1 MSDDVLV
8 RMSGITKNYPGVAAL
23 RGVDFELRAGEV
35 HCLVGENGAGKS
47 TLMRILTG
55 AEQPDQ
61 GVITIDGHESGH
73 LRPAEA
79 HRLGVSAIYQETD
92 LVPELTVAQNMFLG
106 HEPRNQ
112 FGVLDR
118 AAMRREAARVLSELN
133 VSVPVEAR
141 ISELTA
147 ANAQLVQIAKALTRK
162 TRVLIMDEPGA
173 VLSDHELKTLFEIV
187 RDLRARGL
195 GIIYI
200 SHRLEELLRIGDRV
214 TVMRDGRWVATSN
227 VADTSVPEIIRAM
240 VGRELTEQ
248 YHKTPAVR
256 DEIALSVQGLTVR
269 DHFTDVSFDVRRG
282 EIVGLAGLV
291 GAGRSS
297 LLACL
302 FGVIPATS
310 GTVILN
316 GEPLRARSSVAA
328 IERGIGLVPED
339 RRGAGLV
346 LSRSVS
352 ENLML
357 PSLDRLSRGGALRQ
371 KALRDVA
378 KKYIA
383 ELRVKTPSAAQPVQ
397 YLSGGN
403 QQKVVLGKWLA
414 RGVSLLLLDEPT
426 AGVDVGAKAEIYALI
441 NKLAAEGLS
450 ILMASSELPEVL
462 GMSDRV
468 LVMSE
473 GRLTAELS
481 REEATQEK
489 IMSFAVP
496 MSTRSAS

>member
-1 MSDDVLV
+1 
-8 RMSGITKNYPGVAAL
+8 
-23 RGVDFELRAGEV
+23 
-35 HCLVGENGAGKS
+35 
-47 TLMRILTG
+47 
-55 AEQPDQ
+55 
-61 GVITIDGHESGH
+61 
-73 LRPAEA
+73 
-79 HRLGVSAIYQETD
+79 
-92 LVPELTVAQNMFLG
+92 
-106 HEPRNQ
+106 
-112 FGVLDR
+112 
-118 AAMRREAARVLSELN
+118 
-133 VSVPVEAR
+133 
-141 ISELTA
+141 
-147 ANAQLVQIAKALTRK
+147 
-162 TRVLIMDEPGA
+162 MDEPGA

-269 DHFTDVSFDVRRG
+269 DHFTDISFDVRRG

-339 RRGAGLV
+339 RRGTGLV

-441 NKLAAEGLS
+441 NKLAAEGMS

-473 GRLTAELS
+473 GRLTAELT

>member
-1 MSDDVLV
+1 
-8 RMSGITKNYPGVAAL
+8 MSGIAKSYPGVAAL
-23 RGVDFELRAGEV
+23 RGVGFELRTGEV

-61 GVITIDGHESGH
+61 GVIEIGAHVSGQ

-79 HRLGVSAIYQETD
+79 HGLGVSAIYQETD

-106 HEPRNQ
+106 HELRNR

-118 AAMRREAARVLSELN
+118 AAMRREAARVLAELN
-133 VSVPVEAR
+133 VSLPADVQVGQL
-141 ISELTA
+141 SA
-147 ANAQLVQIAKALTRK
+147 ANAQLVQIAKALTRS

-187 RDLRARGL
+187 ADLRRRGL

-200 SHRLEELLRIGDRV
+200 THRLEELKRIGDRV
-214 TVMRDGRWVATSN
+214 TVMRDGRWVCTRK

-240 VGRELTEQ
+240 VGRELTDQ
-248 YHKTPAVR
+248 YRKVPAVR
-256 DEIALSVQGLTVR
+256 DEVVLEARGLTVR
-269 DHFTDVSFDVRRG
+269 NHFTEVSFRLHRG

-297 LLACL
+297 LLGCL
-302 FGVIPATS
+302 FGLLPAQS
-310 GTVILN
+310 GLVLRD
-316 GEPLRARSSVAA
+316 GRPLRIRSPMVAIA
-328 IERGIGLVPED
+328 HGIGLVPED

-346 LSRSVS
+346 LGRSVA
-352 ENLML
+352 ENLTL
-357 PSLDRLSRGGALRQ
+357 PSLDGLSRGALLRP
-371 KALRDVA
+371 KALREVA
-378 KKYIA
+378 GRYVS
-383 ELRVKTPSAAQPVQ
+383 ELRVKTPSLAQSVRF
-397 YLSGGN
+397 LSGGN

-414 RGVSLLLLDEPT
+414 RGVSVLLLDEPT

-441 NKLAAEGLS
+441 NELAAEGIS

-473 GRLTAELS
+473 GRVTAELS
-481 REEATQEK
+481 GNEATQEK
-489 IMSFAVP
+489 IMSHAIP
-496 MSTRSAS
+496 ESAAMAR